1 MNQSEL
7 SSARPFIHIKPRKGW
22 ELIDF
27 SEFKEYRDL
36 LYFLVLR
43 DIKVKYKQTVLGGLW
58 AIIQPFFSMV
68 VFTLFFGQLARIPSD
83 GIPYPIFSYSALV
96 AWAYFAHSIT
106 GSVQSLVGNAGL
118 ISKVYFPRLIIPLT
132 PLLAGLLDFLLASL
146 VLIGMMI
153 YFKIYPT
160 VYICFLPFL
169 ILLMMLTAGGVG
181 MLLAAL
187 NAKYRDIG
195 YTVPF
200 LVQLWMFLSPIV
212 YPSSMVPE
220 KYRLLYAVNPM
231 VGIIEGFRSALLGTT
246 AFPSMMVVVSVFVS
260 MALFLLGLLYF
271 KQTER
276 YFADII

>member
-58 AIIQPFFSMV
+58 AIIQPFFSLV